1 MTNHDEEVLKKWRPG
16 TQEVDSYFV
25 KYRIDGELF
34 GMYIPANDNRD
45 ARKQLVR
52 MFPAAEEIEAMQQE
66 PTDEHKEQIKNLDN
80 EQ

>member
-1 MTNHDEEVLKKWRPG
+1 MTNHEEDVLKKWRPG
-16 TQEVDSYFV
+16 TQEVESFFV
-25 KYRIDGELF
+25 KYRIDDEPF

-45 ARKQLVR
+45 ARKQLAR
-52 MFPAAEEIEAMQQE
+52 MLPAAKQIEAAQQE